1 MTNVFS
7 ENFPDLEACYGQLI
21 GWCDLLE
28 AIADFLPCRV
38 EDRLCETI
46 INGLVPLLST
56 THPLEEQVIS
66 SHLGLIMI
74 DDELTEAAERR
85 RTSRLFDA
93 DAAQE
98 VVDTLCELKAGRC
111 HLSWD
116 AIGYLLRSFFC
127 SMRRH
132 IKAEREIVRQILK
145 ALARQV
151 SQPAAV
157 AIIEAA

>member
-1 MTNVFS
+1 MTNILT
-7 ENFPDLEACYGQLI
+7 ENFPDLEACYGQLM

-28 AIADFLPCRV
+28 AIADFLPCHV

-46 INGLVPLLST
+46 IHGLVPLLST
-56 THPLEEQVIS
+56 THLLEARVVS

-74 DDELTEAAERR
+74 DDELTEAVERR

-98 VVDTLCELKAGRC
+98 VVDAICALKAGRC

-145 ALARQV
+145 ALERQDAQPV
-151 SQPAAV
+151 SVAV
-157 AIIEAA
+157 IEAA